1 MDDLSAKLN
10 EILSDEKSLNQF
22 KALAENLLSSE
33 KEEDS
38 NNSDVLG
45 ISGDEAQKILGIFTR
60 LKTRPDDKRTALLS
74 ALRPNLSPEKQ
85 KKVDTAIKLLK
96 LIDMLPL
103 LKESGI
109 LNLF

>member
-33 KEEDS
+33 KEEKENGS
-38 NNSDVLG
+38 EGFG
-45 ISGDEAQKILGIFTR
+45 ISGDEAQKILGVFSR
-60 LKTRPDDKRTALLS
+60 LKTREDDKRTALLS

-85 KKVDTAIKLLK
+85 KRVDTAIKLLK